1 MRRVVS
7 LNVVLVPKRPMVELV
22 HAMVGLGVDE
32 ASPNWDEEGREDEHD
47 DGDVDGDHG
56 PPAHDPVDEGG
67 EEGGARLVTT
77 EVGVVDDVLQGV
89 EEDDGVVFRLNL
101 VA

>member
-32 ASPNWDEEGREDEHD
+32 ASPDGYKEGWHD
-47 DGDVDGDHG
+47 KHENGDVDGDHG

-77 EVGVVDDVLQGV
+77 EVSVVDDVL
-89 EEDDGVVFRLNL
+89 
-101 VA
+101 